1 MRNMSR
7 REFFAEGFGLLLGVG
22 LLKNVRWSRFS
33 KSISSP
39 LAKSNLFIGQNGT
52 PQELLTAALN
62 GFGGIQKVVK
72 RGQKVVVKVNISF
85 NRTPDQAAT
94 TNPVLVEA
102 LVKMCREA
110 GAREVLVLDHT
121 IDNGKMCLDSSQME
135 EAVKRGGGKM
145 KVINSE
151 RDYREVEI
159 PQGRVLKM
167 ALVSEDVLDA
177 DVFINVPIAKV
188 HNSATTTL
196 SMKNLMGIVWD
207 RGEFHWKGLHQCI
220 ADISTLVKPDL
231 IILDAYRILMTGG
244 PGGPGRVKDAGEVVI
259 GIDPVAVDTYGSVLL
274 EKDPDVVRYI
284 QEAADRGVG
293 LKGMEN
299 INAMYVDAQAKEEEK
314 EELVEEEKEEPV
326 EAEPEEE
333 VIEEPVE
340 EVVESEEPVSA
351 GEPAEEE
358 ENEAGIPAVILIPAL
373 IVSFLIGLRM
383 RRMKRRENT
392 EM

>member
-1 MRNMSR
+1 MRDMSR
-7 REFFAEGFGLLLGVG
+7 REFFAESFGLVVGLG
-22 LLKNVRWSRFS
+22 LLKNVRWPRFS

-52 PQELLTAALN
+52 PEELLTAALN

-72 RGQKVVVKVNISF
+72 RGQKVVIKVNISF

-94 TNPVLVEA
+94 TNPELVEA
-102 LVKMCREA
+102 LVKLCREA

-135 EAVKRGGGKM
+135 EAVERGGGKM

-159 PQGRVLKM
+159 PQGRVLEM
-167 ALVSEDVLDA
+167 ALVSKDVLDA

-207 RGEFHWKGLHQCI
+207 RGEFHWRGLHQCI
-220 ADISTLVKPDL
+220 ADINTLVKPDL

-244 PGGPGRVKDAGEVVI
+244 PGGPGRVKNAGEVVI
-259 GIDPVAVDTYGSVLL
+259 GLDPVAVDTYGSVLL
-274 EKDPDVVRYI
+274 EKDPDIVRYI

-299 INAMYVDAQAKEEEK
+299 INAVYVDAQAVKEK
-314 EELVEEEKEEPV
+314 EEPVEEKEEPV

-333 VIEEPVE
+333 VTEPVDE
-340 EVVESEEPVSA
+340 LVESEEPISVE
-351 GEPAEEE
+351 EPEE

-373 IVSFLIGLRM
+373 IISFLIGLRM
-383 RRMKRRENT
+383 RRMKKKENT
-392 EM
+392 DM